1 MNRHFWQGAWMDDAS
16 ITHLLDTLEDRT
28 QQVVT
33 GPRLSPLVVLAAAE
47 KLITKLERHRPALE
61 SWGLDELEI
70 EETLDALRHALSRP
84 ELERKIKRELGN
96 LDPARLVR
104 FDFRTPT
111 YEAWVPLGLLAHVTA
126 GNAPAAGVL
135 SAVEGLLSGNLNVIK
150 VASDDPGFTAEVLA
164 ALADED
170 ATGQIAARLVV
181 LHFSSSRTDW
191 MSKVLGSADAVAV
204 WGGEEAINGVTEL
217 VRPGTRVIDWGPK
230 LSFAYLTRDLWSD
243 VDTLHALAA
252 DVCALEQ
259 QACSSPQV
267 IYLDTE
273 DPQQVFAFAE
283 RFASVLELTGP
294 PTREPSQA
302 EWAEITNTVVVTQLE
317 EHLGLTKVHTG
328 EHWRVMADVRSA
340 LRTSPLYRSVWV
352 KPLPRKQIT
361 STLRPMRR
369 YLQTVGLAAE
379 RPDVAVLARA
389 FVSVGVQRITTPG
402 SMLGGYSGE
411 PHDGVYALQRYSNRV
426 AVQLDDRFTTDASL
440 DDLAESRQ
448 LPAPTVEV
456 TAKADFETLQ
466 EDRHADVYFR
476 SGGSSGAPKLSA
488 YTWADWD
495 EQMWVGAEALLATGL
510 DPRHD
515 RIMNLFFGG
524 HMYASF
530 VSFFSALERMNAVQF
545 PMGGEWGQLDAIA
558 QAIVDNKVD
567 TLLTAPSFVQRLFAE
582 HGTMLKQYGGIR
594 KIFYAG
600 EHFGAQAIT
609 RLREEFGIE
618 TIRSAAYATVDAGPV
633 GYQCQASNGK
643 VHHLFTGLH
652 TMEILDPET
661 DRPVTGSEPGRLV
674 FTTHTRRGQ
683 RLERYEIGDL
693 GRWIPGDCECGRRT
707 PRFELLGRTGDVFR
721 AAAQTLNYR
730 RFLTIMED
738 EFHYSG
744 ALQIELNEDPTGEEL
759 VVRLERGRAPEPAAS
774 HITLLARYAEVA
786 EAVEQDELLSLRV
799 ENVPLADFLRTK
811 SSGKL
816 VAVVDQRMSRS
827 V

>member
-1 MNRHFWQGAWMDDAS
+1 MRHFWQGEWVDDDSVA
-16 ITHLLDTLEDRT
+16 HRLDTLEDRT

-47 KLITKLERHRPALE
+47 KLVLDDHRGALA
-61 SWGLDELEI
+61 SWGLDSLEI
-70 EETLDALRHALSRP
+70 EETLEALRHALSRP
-84 ELERKIKRELGN
+84 ELERKLKRELGN
-96 LDPARLVR
+96 LDPARMVR
-104 FDFRTPT
+104 PDFRTPT

-150 VASDDPGFTAEVLA
+150 VASDDSGFTAEVLA
-164 ALADED
+164 ALASHDH
-170 ATGQIAARLVV
+170 TGQIAARLIV
-181 LHFSSSRTDW
+181 LHFSSSRSDW
-191 MSKVLGSADAVAV
+191 MTRMLGAADAVAV
-204 WGGEEAINGVTEL
+204 WGGEEAITSVTEL
-217 VRPGTRVIDWGPK
+217 AKPGARVIDWGPK

-252 DVCALEQ
+252 DICALEQ

-273 DPQQVFAFAE
+273 DPAQVFAFAE

-294 PTREPSQA
+294 LTREPSQA
-302 EWAEITNTVVVTQLE
+302 EWAEITNTVVVAQLE

-328 EHWRVMADVRSA
+328 DRWRVLADVRPA
-340 LRTSPLYRSVWV
+340 LRTSPLYRTVWV
-352 KPLPRKQIT
+352 KPLPRKEIT
-361 STLRPMRR
+361 SVLRPMRR

-379 RPDVAVLARA
+379 RPDVATLARS

-402 SMLGGYSGE
+402 SMLGGDSGE
-411 PHDGVYALQRYSNRV
+411 PHDGVYALQRYSNRIS
-426 AVQLDDRFTTDASL
+426 VQLDDRFAFDASL

-448 LPAPTVEV
+448 LPVPAVPV
-456 TAKADFETLQ
+456 TLKSDFETLQ
-466 EDRHADVYFR
+466 DRPADVYFR

-515 RIMNLFFGG
+515 RIMNLFFNG

-582 HGTMLKQYGGIR
+582 HGDQLKEYGGIR

-600 EHFGAQAIT
+600 EHFGAQAIA
-609 RLREEFGIE
+609 RLRDEFGVQ

-633 GYQCQASNGK
+633 GYQCQASSGK

-652 TMEILDPET
+652 TLEILDPSS
-661 DRPVTGSEPGRLV
+661 DRPVVGSEPGRLV

-693 GRWIPGDCECGRRT
+693 GRWVLGDCECGRRT

-730 RFLTIMED
+730 RFLTILED
-738 EFHYSG
+738 EFSYSG
-744 ALQIELNEDPTGEEL
+744 ALQIELNESSSGEEL
-759 VVRLERGRAPEPAAS
+759 VVRTERGRAPEPAATRM
-774 HITLLARYAEVA
+774 TLLSRYAEVA
-786 EAVEQDELLSLRV
+786 EAVEKDKLLTVRV
-799 ENVPLADFLRTK
+799 ENAPLADFLRTR

-816 VAVVDQRMSRS
+816 IAVVDQRSSRS

>member
-1 MNRHFWQGAWMDDAS
+1 MNRHLWQGEWIDDDAVA
-16 ITHLLDTLEDRT
+16 LRLDTLDDLT
-28 QQVVT
+28 QQVIT
-33 GPRLSPLVVLAAAE
+33 GPRLNPLVVLAAAE
-47 KLITKLERHRPALE
+47 KLDLEQHRASLV
-61 SWGLDELEI
+61 SWGLDEVEI
-70 EETLDALRHALSRP
+70 DETLEALRHALSRVS
-84 ELERKIKRELGN
+84 LERKLKRELGN
-96 LDPARLVR
+96 LDPARMVR
-104 FDFRTPT
+104 FDFRAPV

-126 GNAPAAGVL
+126 GNAPVAGVL

-150 VASDDPGFTAEVLA
+150 VASDDSGFTAEVLA
-164 ALADED
+164 SLAAHDQ
-170 ATGQIAARLVV
+170 TGQIAARLVV
-181 LHFSSSRTDW
+181 LHFSSSLTDW
-191 MSKVLGSADAVAV
+191 MSRMLGAADAVAV
-204 WGGEEAINGVTEL
+204 WGGEEAITGVTEL

-230 LSFAYLTRDLWSD
+230 LSFAYLTGDSWSD

-252 DVCALEQ
+252 DVCQLEQ

-273 DPQQVFAFAE
+273 DPAEVFAFAE

-317 EHLGLTKVHTG
+317 EHLRLTKVHTG
-328 EHWRVMADVRSA
+328 DHWRVLADVRSA
-340 LRTSPLYRSVWV
+340 LRTSPLYRTVWV

-361 STLRPMRR
+361 SVLRPMRR
-369 YLQTVGLAAE
+369 YLQTVGLAAD
-379 RPDVAVLARA
+379 RPDTAALARS

-426 AVQLDDRFTTDASL
+426 SVQLDDRFAADASL

-448 LPAPTVEV
+448 LPVPSVPV
-456 TAKADFETLQ
+456 TLKSDFETLQ
-466 EDRHADVYFR
+466 DRPADVYFR

-515 RIMNLFFGG
+515 RIMNLFFNG

-558 QAIVDNKVD
+558 QAIVDNRVD

-582 HGTMLKQYGGIR
+582 HGDQLKQYGGIR

-600 EHFGAQAIT
+600 EHFGAQAIA
-609 RLREEFGIE
+609 RLRDEFGVE
-618 TIRSAAYATVDAGPV
+618 VIRSAAYATVDAGPV
-633 GYQCQASNGK
+633 GYQCQASSGK

-652 TMEILDPET
+652 TLEILDPET
-661 DRPVTGSEPGRLV
+661 DQPVSFGEPGRLV

-693 GRWIPGDCECGRRT
+693 GRWVPGDCPCGRQT

-730 RFLTIMED
+730 RFLTILED
-738 EFHYSG
+738 EYSYAG
-744 ALQIELNEDPTGEEL
+744 ALQIELNEDAGGEEL
-759 VVRLERGRAPEPAAS
+759 VVRMERDRAPEPAAT
-774 HITLLARYAEVA
+774 HITLLSKYGEVA
-786 EAVEQDELLSLRV
+786 EAVEQDSLLTVRV
-799 ENVPLADFLRTK
+799 ENVPLAGFLRTK

-816 VAVVDQRMSRS
+816 IAVVDQRSSRS

>member
-1 MNRHFWQGAWMDDAS
+1 MRHLWQGAWIDDEAAS
-16 ITHLLDTLEDRT
+16 VRLDTLDDLT
-28 QQVVT
+28 QQVIT
-33 GPRLSPLVVLAAAE
+33 GPRLNPLVVLAAAE
-47 KLITKLERHRPALE
+47 KLDLEQHRPSLVA
-61 SWGLDELEI
+61 WGLAETEVD
-70 EETLDALRHALSRP
+70 ETLEVLRHALSRAS
-84 ELERKIKRELGN
+84 LERKLQRELGG
-96 LDPARLVR
+96 LDPARMVR
-104 FDFRTPT
+104 PDFRTPV

-150 VASDDPGFTAEVLA
+150 VASDDSGFTAEVLA
-164 ALADED
+164 SLAALDQ
-170 ATGQIAARLVV
+170 TGQIAARLVV
-181 LHFSSSRTDW
+181 LRFSSSRTDW
-191 MSKVLGSADAVAV
+191 TARMLGAADAVAV
-204 WGGEEAINGVTEL
+204 WGGEEAIEGVREL
-217 VRPGTRVIDWGPK
+217 VRPGTRVVDWGPK
-230 LSFAYLTRDLWSD
+230 LSFAYLTADLWSD

-252 DVCALEQ
+252 DVCQLEQ

-273 DPQQVFAFAE
+273 DSSQVFAFAE

-294 PTREPSQA
+294 PTRDPSQA

-317 EHLGLTKVHTG
+317 EHLGFTKVHAG
-328 EHWRVMADVRSA
+328 GHWRVLADVRFA
-340 LRTSPLYRSVWV
+340 PRTSPLYRTVWV

-361 STLRPMRR
+361 SVLRPMRQ
-369 YLQTVGLAAE
+369 YLQTVGLAAD
-379 RPDVAVLARA
+379 RPDTASLARA

-426 AVQLDDRFTTDASL
+426 SVQLDDRFALDASL
-440 DDLAESRQ
+440 DELAESRQ
-448 LPAPTVEV
+448 LPVPRVPV

-466 EDRHADVYFR
+466 DRQADVYFR

-510 DPRHD
+510 DPRTD
-515 RIMNLFFGG
+515 RIMNLFFNG

-558 QAIVDNKVD
+558 RAIVDNRVD

-582 HGTMLKQYGGIR
+582 HGDLLKEYGGIR

-600 EHFGAQAIT
+600 EHFGAQAIA
-609 RLREEFGIE
+609 RLRDEFGVSV
-618 TIRSAAYATVDAGPV
+618 IRSAAYATVDAGPI
-633 GYQCQASNGK
+633 GYQCSASTGK
-643 VHHLFTGLH
+643 VHHVLTGLH
-652 TMEILDPET
+652 TLEILDDD
-661 DRPVTGSEPGRLV
+661 DRPASSGRLV
-674 FTTHTRRGQ
+674 VTTHTRRGQ

-693 GRWIPGDCECGRRT
+693 GRWVPGDCPCERQT

-721 AAAQTLNYR
+721 TAAQTLNYR
-730 RFLTIMED
+730 RFLTILED
-738 EFHYSG
+738 EFGYSG
-744 ALQIELNEDPTGEEL
+744 ALQVELTENAAGDEL
-759 VVRLERGRAPEPAAS
+759 VVRLERDRAPEPSAS
-774 HITLLARYAEVA
+774 RGVLLSCYAEVE
-786 EAVEQDELLSLRV
+786 EAVEKDRLLSFRV
-799 ENVPLADFLRTK
+799 ENVPLADFQRTR

-816 VAVVDQRMSRS
+816 IAVVDQRRS
-827 V
+827 A

>member
-1 MNRHFWQGAWMDDAS
+1 MKRHYWQGEWVDGEAVTS
-16 ITHLLDTLEDRT
+16 RLDTLDDRT
-28 QQVVT
+28 QQIIT

-47 KLITKLERHRPALE
+47 KLVGQLDQHRAALV

-70 EETLDALRHALSRP
+70 EETLDALQHAMSRP
-84 ELERKIKRELGN
+84 ELERKLQRELGS

-135 SAVEGLLSGNLNVIK
+135 SAVEGLLSGNLNVVK

-164 ALADED
+164 ALAALDT
-170 ATGQIAARLVV
+170 TGQIAARLIV
-181 LHFSSSRTDW
+181 LHFSSSQTDW
-191 MSKVLGSADAVAV
+191 MTRMLGAADAVAV
-204 WGGEEAINGVTEL
+204 WGGEEAITGVTEL

-230 LSFAYLTRDLWSD
+230 LSFAYLTRDTWSD
-243 VDTLHALAA
+243 VDALHAVAA
-252 DVCALEQ
+252 DVCQLEQ

-273 DPQQVFAFAE
+273 DPAEVFAFAE
-283 RFASVLELTGP
+283 RFSAVLELTGP

-302 EWAEITNTVVVTQLE
+302 EWAEITNTVVVAQLE

-352 KPLPRKQIT
+352 KPLPRKEIT
-361 STLRPMRR
+361 AVLRPMRR
-369 YLQTVGLAAE
+369 YLQTVGLAAG
-379 RPDVAVLARA
+379 RPDTALLARA
-389 FVSVGVQRITTPG
+389 FVSVGAQRVTTPG

-426 AVQLDDRFTTDASL
+426 SVQLDDRFVTDASL
-440 DDLAESRQ
+440 DELAESNQ
-448 LPAPTVEV
+448 LPVPSVAV
-456 TAKADFETLQ
+456 TEKADFESLQ
-466 EDRHADVYFR
+466 DRPADVYFR

-515 RIMNLFFGG
+515 RIMNLFFNG

-545 PMGGEWGQLDAIA
+545 PMGGEWGQLDSIA
-558 QAIVDNKVD
+558 QAIVDNRVD

-582 HGTMLKQYGGIR
+582 HGEQLKEYGGIR

-600 EHFGAQAIT
+600 EHFGAQAIA

-618 TIRSAAYATVDAGPV
+618 IIRSAAYATVDAGPV
-633 GYQCQASNGK
+633 GYQCQASSGK

-652 TMEILDPET
+652 TLEILDPESDT
-661 DRPVTGSEPGRLV
+661 AVAAGDPGRLV

-693 GRWIPGDCECGRRT
+693 GRWVPGDCECGRRT

-730 RFLTIMED
+730 RFLTILED
-738 EFHYSG
+738 EYSYSG
-744 ALQIELNEDPTGEEL
+744 ALQIELNEDSTGEEL
-759 VVRLERGRAPEPAAS
+759 VVRLEDGRAPETAATE
-774 HITLLARYAEVA
+774 ITLLSKYAEVA
-786 EAVEQDELLSLRV
+786 EAVEQDKLLTVRV
-799 ENVPLADFLRTK
+799 ENAPLADFQRTR

-816 VAVVDQRMSRS
+816 IGVVDQRSSRS

>member
-1 MNRHFWQGAWMDDAS
+1 MRHLWQGSWIDDEAAS
-16 ITHLLDTLEDRT
+16 VRLDTLDDLT
-28 QQVVT
+28 QQVIT
-33 GPRLSPLVVLAAAE
+33 GPRLNPLVVLAAAE
-47 KLITKLERHRPALE
+47 QLDLERHRPSLVE
-61 SWGLDELEI
+61 WGLAEAEI
-70 EETLDALRHALSRP
+70 DETLDALRHALSRP
-84 ELERKIKRELGN
+84 SLERKLQRELGA
-96 LDPARLVR
+96 LDPARMVR

-135 SAVEGLLSGNLNVIK
+135 SAVEGLLSGNLNVLK
-150 VASDDPGFTAEVLA
+150 VASDDSGFTASVLA
-164 ALADED
+164 SLAELDQ
-170 ATGQIAARLVV
+170 TGQIAARLVV
-181 LHFSSSRTDW
+181 LHFPSSRTDW
-191 MSKVLGSADAVAV
+191 TARMLGAADAVAV
-204 WGGEEAINGVTEL
+204 WGGEEAIAGVREL

-230 LSFAYLTRDLWSD
+230 LSFAYLTADLWSD

-252 DVCALEQ
+252 DVCQLEQ

-273 DPQQVFAFAE
+273 DSSQVFAFAE

-317 EHLGLTKVHTG
+317 EHLGFTKVHAG
-328 EHWRVMADVRSA
+328 AHWRVLADVRFA
-340 LRTSPLYRSVWV
+340 PRTSPLFRTVWV

-361 STLRPMRR
+361 SVLRPMRQ
-369 YLQTVGLAAE
+369 YLQTVGLAAD
-379 RPDVAVLARA
+379 RPDTAALARA
-389 FVSVGVQRITTPG
+389 FASVGVQRITTPG

-426 AVQLDDRFTTDASL
+426 SVQLDDRFAFDASL
-440 DDLAESRQ
+440 DELAESRQ
-448 LPAPTVEV
+448 LPVPGVPV

-466 EDRHADVYFR
+466 DRPADVYFR

-495 EQMWVGAEALLATGL
+495 EQMWVGSEALLATGL
-510 DPRHD
+510 DPRTD
-515 RIMNLFFGG
+515 RIMNLFFNG

-558 QAIVDNKVD
+558 RAIVDNRVD

-582 HGTMLKQYGGIR
+582 HGELLKEYGGIR

-600 EHFGAQAIT
+600 EHFGAQAIA
-609 RLREEFGIE
+609 RLRDEFGVAV
-618 TIRSAAYATVDAGPV
+618 IRSAAYATVDAGPI
-633 GYQCQASNGK
+633 GYQCLASTGK
-643 VHHLFTGLH
+643 VHHVLTGLH
-652 TMEILDPET
+652 TLEILDDD
-661 DRPVTGSEPGRLV
+661 DRPASTGRLV
-674 FTTHTRRGQ
+674 VTTHTRRGQ

-693 GRWIPGDCECGRRT
+693 GRWVPGDCPCDRQT

-721 AAAQTLNYR
+721 TAAQTLNYR
-730 RFLTIMED
+730 RFLTILED
-738 EFHYSG
+738 EFGYSG
-744 ALQIELNEDPTGEEL
+744 ALQVELSDGASRDEL
-759 VVRLERGRAPEPAAS
+759 VVRLERGRAPEPAA
-774 HITLLARYAEVA
+774 TELVLLSKYAEVA
-786 EAVEQDELLSLRV
+786 EAVEQDELLSVRV
-799 ENVPLADFLRTK
+799 ENVPLADFLRTR

-816 VAVVDQRMSRS
+816 IAVVDERRS
-827 V
+827 A

>member
-1 MNRHFWQGAWMDDAS
+1 MRHFWQGEWIDNESVA
-16 ITHLLDTLEDRT
+16 HRLHTLEDRT

-47 KLITKLERHRPALE
+47 KLDLASHRASLVA
-61 SWGLDELEI
+61 WGLDEQEI
-70 EETLDALRHALSRP
+70 EDTLDALRHALSRP
-84 ELERKIKRELGN
+84 ELECKLQRELGG

-111 YEAWVPLGLLAHVTA
+111 YEAWVPLGLLVHVTA

-150 VASDDPGFTAEVLA
+150 VASGDSGFTAEVLA
-164 ALADED
+164 ALAAHDQ
-170 ATGQIAARLVV
+170 TGQIAARLVV
-181 LHFSSSRTDW
+181 LHFSSSRADW
-191 MSKVLGSADAVAV
+191 MSRVLGAADAVAV
-204 WGGEEAINGVTEL
+204 WGGEEAITGVTEL

-230 LSFAYLTRDLWSD
+230 LSFAYLTDASWSD

-252 DVCALEQ
+252 DVCRLEQ

-273 DPQQVFAFAE
+273 DPAQVFAFAE

-294 PTREPSQA
+294 PPREPSQA

-317 EHLGLTKVHTG
+317 EHLGLTKVHSG
-328 EHWRVMADVRSA
+328 EHWRVLADVRSA
-340 LRTSPLYRSVWV
+340 LRTSPLYRTVWV

-379 RPDVAVLARA
+379 RSDVALLARS

-426 AVQLDDRFTTDASL
+426 SVQLDDRFAADASL
-440 DDLAESRQ
+440 DDLTESRQ
-448 LPAPTVEV
+448 LPVPAVPV
-456 TAKADFETLQ
+456 TAKEDFETLQ
-466 EDRHADVYFR
+466 DRPADVYFR

-515 RIMNLFFGG
+515 RIMNLFFNG

-530 VSFFSALERMNAVQF
+530 VSFFAALERMNAVQF

-558 QAIVDNKVD
+558 QAIVDNRVD

-582 HGTMLKQYGGIR
+582 HGDLLKEYGGIR

-600 EHFGAQAIT
+600 EHFGAQAIA
-609 RLREEFGIE
+609 RLRDEFGVE

-633 GYQCQASNGK
+633 GYQCQASDGK

-652 TMEILDPET
+652 TLEILDPST
-661 DRPVTGSEPGRLV
+661 DRAVRGADPGRLV

-693 GRWIPGDCECGRRT
+693 GRWIPGDCPCGRRT

-730 RFLTIMED
+730 RFLTILED
-738 EFHYSG
+738 EFSYSG
-744 ALQIELNEDPTGEEL
+744 ALQIELHENSTGEEL
-759 VVRLERGRAPEPAAS
+759 VVRLENGRAPEPASSKTA
-774 HITLLARYAEVA
+774 LLSRYAEVA
-786 EAVEQDELLSLRV
+786 EAVEQDELLTVRV
-799 ENVPLADFLRTK
+799 ENAPLEAFLRTR

-816 VAVVDQRMSRS
+816 IAVVDQRGSRS
-827 V
+827 A

>member
-1 MNRHFWQGAWMDDAS
+1 MRHFWQGERVDDSAVA
-16 ITHLLDTLEDRT
+16 HRLDTLEDRT

-33 GPRLSPLVVLAAAE
+33 GPRLNPLVVLAAAE
-47 KLITKLERHRPALE
+47 KLVLEDHRAALVA
-61 SWGLDELEI
+61 WGLDDLEI

-84 ELERKIKRELGN
+84 ELERKLKRELGN
-96 LDPARLVR
+96 LDPARMVR

-135 SAVEGLLSGNLNVIK
+135 SAVEGLLSGNLNVVK
-150 VASDDPGFTAEVLA
+150 VASDDSSFTADVLASLA
-164 ALADED
+164 ALDE
-170 ATGQIAARLVV
+170 TGQIAARLIV

-191 MSKVLGSADAVAV
+191 MTSVLGAADAVAV

-230 LSFAYLTRDLWSD
+230 LSFAYLTRDSWSD

-252 DVCALEQ
+252 DVCQLEQ

-267 IYLDTE
+267 VYLDTE
-273 DPQQVFAFAE
+273 DPAQVFAFAE
-283 RFASVLELTGP
+283 RFANVLELTGP

-302 EWAEITNTVVVTQLE
+302 EWAEITNTVVVAQLE
-317 EHLGLTKVHTG
+317 EHLGLTEVHTG
-328 EHWRVMADVRSA
+328 GHWRVLADVRSA
-340 LRTSPLYRSVWV
+340 LRTSPLYRTVWV

-361 STLRPMRR
+361 SVLRPMRR
-369 YLQTVGLAAE
+369 YLQTVGLAAD
-379 RPDVAVLARA
+379 RSDTALLARS
-389 FVSVGVQRITTPG
+389 FVSVGVQRITMPG

-426 AVQLDDRFTTDASL
+426 SVQLDDRFVSDASL

-448 LPAPTVEV
+448 LPVPRVPV
-456 TAKADFETLQ
+456 TLKADFETLQ
-466 EDRHADVYFR
+466 DRPADVYFR

-515 RIMNLFFGG
+515 RIMNLFFNG

-545 PMGGEWGQLDAIA
+545 PMGGEWGQLDSIA
-558 QAIVDNKVD
+558 QAIVDNRVD
-567 TLLTAPSFVQRLFAE
+567 TLLTAPSFVQRLFTE
-582 HGTMLKQYGGIR
+582 HGDQLKAYGGIR

-600 EHFGAQAIT
+600 EHFSAQAIA
-609 RLREEFGIE
+609 RLRDEFGVE

-633 GYQCQASNGK
+633 GYQCQASSGK

-652 TMEILDPET
+652 TLEILDPET
-661 DRPVTGSEPGRLV
+661 DRPVSGAEPGRLV

-693 GRWIPGDCECGRRT
+693 GRWVPGDCPCGRRT

-730 RFLTIMED
+730 RFLTILED
-738 EFHYSG
+738 EHSYSG
-744 ALQIELNEDPTGEEL
+744 ALQIELNESSSGEEL
-759 VVRLERGRAPEPAAS
+759 LVRLENGRAPDPDAS
-774 HITLLARYAEVA
+774 FATLLSRYAEVA
-786 EAVEQDELLSLRV
+786 EAVTQDKLLTVRV
-799 ENVPLADFLRTK
+799 ENAPLANFLRTK

-816 VAVVDQRMSRS
+816 IGVVDQRSSRS